1 MIGIEI
7 IFISGI
13 VELSIFRSN
22 NLRSYLTILGVIK
35 LFIYMINI
43 DRYIKLCKT
52 IIKLGQIE
60 MIQNRGKNRC
70 MLLIELNEKS
80 RMKWNLSIAFPLIYK
95 LHRFLFVR
103 LYNSIRF
110 SIFISSVDSSE
121 NFRRFF

>member
-1 MIGIEI
+1 MFRSKERFIEIIFFNLSKIEIWIYLEKFFGRGGVEI
-7 IFISGI
+7 IFISGV
-13 VELSIFRSN
+13 VELSVFRLN

-70 MLLIELNEKS
+70 IVN
-80 RMKWNLSIAFPLIYK
+80 
-95 LHRFLFVR
+95 
-103 LYNSIRF
+103 
-110 SIFISSVDSSE
+110 
-121 NFRRFF
+121 

>member
-1 MIGIEI
+1 MFRSKERFIEIIFFNLSKIEIWIYLEKFFGRRIEI

-13 VELSIFRSN
+13 VELSVFRLN

-70 MLLIELNEKS
+70 IVN
-80 RMKWNLSIAFPLIYK
+80 
-95 LHRFLFVR
+95 
-103 LYNSIRF
+103 
-110 SIFISSVDSSE
+110 
-121 NFRRFF
+121 